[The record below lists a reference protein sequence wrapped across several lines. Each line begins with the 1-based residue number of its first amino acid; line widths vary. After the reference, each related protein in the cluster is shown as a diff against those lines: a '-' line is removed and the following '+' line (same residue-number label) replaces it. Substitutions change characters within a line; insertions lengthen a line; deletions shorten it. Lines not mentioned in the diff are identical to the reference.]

1 MLRGLT
7 SVRYHTTDLKRATR
21 WYAELLGVEPYREQL
36 EYAEFRPGDYQHQL
50 GLLDSRYAR
59 NVSRL
64 DSTAST
70 PVGRQRVGPEPRP
83 EGVVVYWHVDDVP
96 AAYDR
101 LLSMGAKPHEAPRD
115 FGEGFIG
122 ASVIDPFGNILGIM
136 YNPHYLE
143 AGHDVVHG
151 WASLGSGLGH

>member
-7 SVRYHTTDLKRATR
+7 SVRYHTDDLARAKR
-21 WYAELLGVEPYREQL
+21 WYAELLGIGPYIEQL
-36 EYAEFRPGDYQHQL
+36 EYADFRPGDYGQKL
-50 GLLDSRYAR
+50 VLLDSRYAR
-59 NVSRL
+59 NINRF
-64 DSTAST
+64 DSTASI
-70 PVGRQRVGPEPRP
+70 PAGHQRVGPVAQP
-83 EGVVVYWHVDDVP
+83 EGVIVYWHVDNVS
-96 AAYDR
+96 ATYDQ

-143 AGHDVVHG
+143 AAGAERD
-151 WASLGSGLGH
+151 

>member
-7 SVRYHTTDLKRATR
+7 SVRYHTDNLARAKR
-21 WYAELLGVEPYREQL
+21 WYAELLGIEPHIEQL
-36 EYAEFRPGDYQHQL
+36 EYVDFRPGDYRQKL
-50 GLLDSRYAR
+50 VLLDSRYAR
-59 NVSRL
+59 NMRRL

-70 PVGRQRVGPEPRP
+70 PAGRQRVGPFPQP
-83 EGVVVYWHVDDVP
+83 EGVIVYWHVDNVP
-96 AAYDR
+96 AIYDQ
-101 LLSMGAKPHEAPRD
+101 LLSMGAEPHEAPRD

-143 AGHDVVHG
+143 AAGAEQD
-151 WASLGSGLGH
+151 

>member
-7 SVRYHTTDLKRATR
+7 SVRYHTTDLERAKR

-36 EYAEFRPGDYQHQL
+36 EFAEFRAGDYQQTL
-50 GLLDSRYAR
+50 VLLDSRYAR

-83 EGVVVYWHVDDVP
+83 EGAVVYWNVDDVP

-101 LLSMGAKPHEAPRD
+101 LRSLGAKPHEVPRD

-122 ASVIDPFGNILGIM
+122 ASVIDPFGNILGLL
-136 YNPHYLE
+136 YNPHHLE
-143 AGHDVVHG
+143 AAGTDQD
-151 WASLGSGLGH
+151 

>member
-1 MLRGLT
+1 MLQGLT
-7 SVRYHTTDLKRATR
+7 SVRYHTTDLKRAKR
-21 WYAELLGVEPYREQL
+21 WYADLLSIEPYREQL
-36 EYAEFRPGDYQHQL
+36 EYAEFRPGDLQHRL

-70 PVGRQRVGPEPRP
+70 PVGRQTVGPEPRP

-96 AAYDR
+96 AAFDR
-101 LLSMGAKPHEAPRD
+101 LLSMGAKAHEVPRD
-115 FGEGFIG
+115 FGDGLVG

-136 YNPHYLE
+136 YDPHYHE
-143 AGHDVVHG
+143 A
-151 WASLGSGLGH
+151 SGADRN

>member
-7 SVRYHTTDLKRATR
+7 SVRYHTANLKRATG
-21 WYAELLGVEPYREQL
+21 WYAELLGIEPHSEQL
-36 EYAEFRPGDYQHQL
+36 EYADFRPGDYQQKL
-50 GLLDSRYAR
+50 VLLDSRYAR
-59 NVSRL
+59 NMRRL

-83 EGVVVYWHVDDVP
+83 EGVVVYLHVDDVP

-122 ASVIDPFGNILGIM
+122 ASVIDPFGNILGLE
-136 YNPHYLE
+136 YNPHFLE
-143 AGHDVVHG
+143 DGGGDTTT
-151 WASLGSGLGH
+151 SEETDE

>member
-36 EYAEFRPGDYQHQL
+36 EYAEFRPGDHQYQL

-136 YNPHYLE
+136 YNPHYLAA
-143 AGHDVVHG
+143 AGADQ
-151 WASLGSGLGH
+151 A

>member
-7 SVRYHTTDLKRATR
+7 SVRYHTTNLERATR
-21 WYAELLGVEPYREQL
+21 WYAELLGTEPHMEYL
-36 EYAEFRPGDYQHQL
+36 EYADFRAGDHQQKL
-50 GLLDSRYAR
+50 VLLDSRYAR
-59 NVSRL
+59 NMSRL

-70 PVGRQRVGPEPRP
+70 PLSRQRVGPEPRP
-83 EGVVVYWHVDDVP
+83 EGVIVYWHVDDVP

-143 AGHDVVHG
+143 AAGADQD
-151 WASLGSGLGH
+151 